1 MSSGDKILNR
11 ISLDCDE
18 RISQIGAETD
28 EKCAQI
34 MAQAKLDADKI
45 SAEIADRAQSKV
57 KQMQAASKSRC
68 DLETRNAF
76 LKRRREEIDKTYS
89 EILNKMKNLPD
100 EDYFELI
107 YTFAKKLNGMSGVV
121 LLNEKDMNR
130 LPKNFLARL
139 EKCGV
144 KAELSK
150 APCDIES
157 GFILKCGDIEENMD
171 FSAILSEKRDAIE
184 DFTNRQFECETMSLV
199 GI

>member
-11 ISLDCDE
+11 ISLDCDK
-18 RISQIGAETD
+18 RISKINAETD
-28 EKCAQI
+28 KKCAQI

-45 SAEIADRAQSKV
+45 SADIADKAQSKV

-107 YTFAKKLNGMSGVV
+107 YTFAKKLSGMSGVV
-121 LLNEKDMNR
+121 LLNKKDMNR

-139 EKCGV
+139 EECGV

-150 APCDIES
+150 TPCDIES

-171 FSAILSEKRDAIE
+171 FSAILSEKRDIIE
-184 DFTNRQFECETMSLV
+184 DFINQELFKA
-199 GI
+199 

>member
-107 YTFAKKLNGMSGVV
+107 YTFAKKLSGMSGLV

-130 LPKNFLARL
+130 LPKDFLARL
-139 EKCGV
+139 EECGV

-150 APCDIES
+150 MPCDIES

-184 DFTNRQFECETMSLV
+184 DFINQELFKA
-199 GI
+199 

>member
-121 LLNEKDMNR
+121 LLNKKDMNR
-130 LPKNFLARL
+130 LPKDFLARL
-139 EKCGV
+139 EECGV

-150 APCDIES
+150 TPCDIKS

-184 DFTNRQFECETMSLV
+184 DFINQELFKA
-199 GI
+199 

>member
-121 LLNEKDMNR
+121 LLNKKDMNR
-130 LPKNFLARL
+130 LPKDFLARL

-144 KAELSK
+144 KAELLK
-150 APCDIES
+150 TPCDIES

-184 DFTNRQFECETMSLV
+184 DFINQELFKA
-199 GI
+199 

>member
-34 MAQAKLDADKI
+34 MAQAKLDANKI

-121 LLNEKDMNR
+121 LLNKKDMNR
-130 LPKNFLARL
+130 LPKDFLARL
-139 EKCGV
+139 EECGV

-150 APCDIES
+150 MPCDIES

-184 DFTNRQFECETMSLV
+184 DFINQELFKA
-199 GI
+199 

>member
-11 ISLDCDE
+11 ISLDCHE
-18 RISQIGAETD
+18 RISQIGAETN
-28 EKCAQI
+28 EKCAQ
-34 MAQAKLDADKI
+34 I

-130 LPKNFLARL
+130 LPKDFLARL
-139 EKCGV
+139 EECGV

-150 APCDIES
+150 TPCDIES

-184 DFTNRQFECETMSLV
+184 DFINQELFKA
-199 GI
+199 

>member
-18 RISQIGAETD
+18 RISKIGAETD

-130 LPKNFLARL
+130 LPKDFLARL

-150 APCDIES
+150 MPCDIES

-184 DFTNRQFECETMSLV
+184 DFINQELFKA
-199 GI
+199 

>member
-45 SAEIADRAQSKV
+45 SAEIAEKAQAKV

-76 LKRRREEIDKTYS
+76 LKRRREEIDRTYS
-89 EILNKMKNLPD
+89 EILNKMENLPD

-107 YTFAKKLNGMSGVV
+107 YTFAKKLSGMSGVV
-121 LLNEKDMNR
+121 LLNKKDMNR
-130 LPKNFLARL
+130 LPKDFLAKL

-144 KAELSK
+144 KAELSNT
-150 APCDIES
+150 PCDIES

-171 FSAILSEKRDAIE
+171 FSAILSEKRDIIE
-184 DFTNRQFECETMSLV
+184 DFINQELFKA
-199 GI
+199 

>member
-121 LLNEKDMNR
+121 LLNKKDMNR
-130 LPKNFLARL
+130 LPKDFLARL
-139 EKCGV
+139 EECGV

-150 APCDIES
+150 TPCDIES
-157 GFILKCGDIEENMD
+157 VFILKCGDIEENMD
-171 FSAILSEKRDAIE
+171 FSAILSEKRDTIE
-184 DFTNRQFECETMSLV
+184 DFINQELFKA
-199 GI
+199 

>member
-45 SAEIADRAQSKV
+45 SAEIADKAQSKV

-121 LLNEKDMNR
+121 LLNKKDMNR
-130 LPKNFLARL
+130 LPKDFLARL

-150 APCDIES
+150 MPCDIES

-171 FSAILSEKRDAIE
+171 FSAILSEKRDIIE
-184 DFTNRQFECETMSLV
+184 DFINQELFKA
-199 GI
+199 

>member
-107 YTFAKKLNGMSGVV
+107 YTFAKKLSGMSGVV

-130 LPKNFLARL
+130 LPKDFLARL

-150 APCDIES
+150 MPCDIES

-184 DFTNRQFECETMSLV
+184 DFINQELFKA
-199 GI
+199 

>member
-18 RISQIGAETD
+18 RISKINAETD

-45 SAEIADRAQSKV
+45 SAEIADRAQLKV

-121 LLNEKDMNR
+121 LLNKKDMNR
-130 LPKNFLARL
+130 LPKDFLARL

-150 APCDIES
+150 TPCDIES

-184 DFTNRQFECETMSLV
+184 DFINQELFKA
-199 GI
+199 

>member
-34 MAQAKLDADKI
+34 MAQAKLDANKI

-107 YTFAKKLNGMSGVV
+107 YTFAKKLSGMSGVV

-130 LPKNFLARL
+130 LPKDFLARL
-139 EKCGV
+139 EECGV

-150 APCDIES
+150 MPCDIES

-184 DFTNRQFECETMSLV
+184 DFINQELFKA
-199 GI
+199 

>member
-45 SAEIADRAQSKV
+45 SAEIADRAKSKV

-107 YTFAKKLNGMSGVV
+107 YTFAKKLSGMSGVV

-139 EKCGV
+139 EECGV

-184 DFTNRQFECETMSLV
+184 DFINQELFKA
-199 GI
+199 

>member
-100 EDYFELI
+100 KDYFELI
-107 YTFAKKLNGMSGVV
+107 YTFAKKLSGMSGVV

-130 LPKNFLARL
+130 LPKDFLARL
-139 EKCGV
+139 EECGV

-150 APCDIES
+150 MPCDIES

-184 DFTNRQFECETMSLV
+184 DFINQELFKA
-199 GI
+199 

>member
-107 YTFAKKLNGMSGVV
+107 YTFAKKLSGMSGVV

-130 LPKNFLARL
+130 LPKDFLARL
-139 EKCGV
+139 EECGV

-184 DFTNRQFECETMSLV
+184 DFINQELFKA
-199 GI
+199 

>member
-45 SAEIADRAQSKV
+45 SAEIADKAQSKV

-89 EILNKMKNLPD
+89 EILNKMENLPD

-107 YTFAKKLNGMSGVV
+107 YTFAKKLSGMSGVV

-130 LPKNFLARL
+130 LPKDFLARL
-139 EKCGV
+139 EECGV

-171 FSAILSEKRDAIE
+171 FSAILSEKRDIIE
-184 DFTNRQFECETMSLV
+184 DFINQELFKA
-199 GI
+199 

>member
-107 YTFAKKLNGMSGVV
+107 YTFAKKLSGMSGVV

-150 APCDIES
+150 TPCDIKS

-184 DFTNRQFECETMSLV
+184 DFINQELFKA
-199 GI
+199 

>member
-18 RISQIGAETD
+18 RISKINAETD

-45 SAEIADRAQSKV
+45 SAEIADKAQSKV

-107 YTFAKKLNGMSGVV
+107 YTFAKKLSGMSGVV
-121 LLNEKDMNR
+121 LLNKKDMNR

-171 FSAILSEKRDAIE
+171 FSAILSEKRDIIE
-184 DFTNRQFECETMSLV
+184 DFINQELFKA
-199 GI
+199 

>member
-121 LLNEKDMNR
+121 LLNKNDMNR
-130 LPKNFLARL
+130 LPKDFLARL
-139 EKCGV
+139 EKCDSCCGSHANDYPRSSDYRYLFSHYPSDPV
-144 KAELSK
+144 WSK
-150 APCDIES
+150 
-157 GFILKCGDIEENMD
+157 IL
-171 FSAILSEKRDAIE
+171 
-184 DFTNRQFECETMSLV
+184 
-199 GI
+199 

>member
-121 LLNEKDMNR
+121 LLNKKDMNR

-150 APCDIES
+150 MPCDIES

-184 DFTNRQFECETMSLV
+184 DFINQELFKA
-199 GI
+199 

>member
-130 LPKNFLARL
+130 LPKDFLARL
-139 EKCGV
+139 EECGV

-150 APCDIES
+150 RRVTLKADLFLNAVTLKKTWTSRQSCPKS
-157 GFILKCGDIEENMD
+157 VTLSRIL
-171 FSAILSEKRDAIE
+171 
-184 DFTNRQFECETMSLV
+184 
-199 GI
+199 

>member
-18 RISQIGAETD
+18 RISKINAETD

-45 SAEIADRAQSKV
+45 SAEIADKAQSKV

-89 EILNKMKNLPD
+89 EILNKMENLPD

-107 YTFAKKLNGMSGVV
+107 YTFAKKLSEMSGVM

-130 LPKNFLARL
+130 LPKDFLARL
-139 EKCGV
+139 EECGV

-184 DFTNRQFECETMSLV
+184 DFINQELFKA
-199 GI
+199 

>member
-34 MAQAKLDADKI
+34 MAQAKLDANKI

-121 LLNEKDMNR
+121 LLNKKDMNR
-130 LPKNFLARL
+130 LPKDFLARL
-139 EKCGV
+139 EECGV

-157 GFILKCGDIEENMD
+157 GFILKCGYIEENMD

-184 DFTNRQFECETMSLV
+184 DFINQELFKA
-199 GI
+199 

>member
-18 RISQIGAETD
+18 RISKINAETD

-45 SAEIADRAQSKV
+45 SAEIADKAQSKV

-89 EILNKMKNLPD
+89 EILNKMENLPD

-107 YTFAKKLNGMSGVV
+107 YTFAKKLSGMSGVV
-121 LLNEKDMNR
+121 LLNKKDMNR

-139 EKCGV
+139 EECGV

-150 APCDIES
+150 TPFDIES

-184 DFTNRQFECETMSLV
+184 DFINQELFKA
-199 GI
+199 

>member
-18 RISQIGAETD
+18 RISQIGAETN

-89 EILNKMKNLPD
+89 EILPD

-107 YTFAKKLNGMSGVV
+107 YTFAKKLNGMNGVV

-130 LPKNFLARL
+130 LPKDFLARL
-139 EKCGV
+139 EECGV

-150 APCDIES
+150 TPCDIES

-184 DFTNRQFECETMSLV
+184 DFINQELFKA
-199 GI
+199 

>member
-57 KQMQAASKSRC
+57 KQMQAASESRC

-130 LPKNFLARL
+130 LPKDFLARL

-150 APCDIES
+150 MPCDIES

-184 DFTNRQFECETMSLV
+184 DFINQELFKA
-199 GI
+199 

>member
-18 RISQIGAETD
+18 RISKINAETD

-34 MAQAKLDADKI
+34 MAQAKLDANKI

-107 YTFAKKLNGMSGVV
+107 YTFAKKLSGMSGVV
-121 LLNEKDMNR
+121 LLNKKDMNR
-130 LPKNFLARL
+130 LPKDFLARL
-139 EKCGV
+139 EECGV

-171 FSAILSEKRDAIE
+171 FSAILSEKRDIIE
-184 DFTNRQFECETMSLV
+184 DFINQELFKA
-199 GI
+199 

>member
-18 RISQIGAETD
+18 RISKIGAETD

-34 MAQAKLDADKI
+34 MAQAKLDANKI

-76 LKRRREEIDKTYS
+76 LKRRRGEIDKTYS

-107 YTFAKKLNGMSGVV
+107 YTFAKKLSGMSGVV
-121 LLNEKDMNR
+121 LLNKKDMNR

-139 EKCGV
+139 EECGV

-150 APCDIES
+150 MPCDIES

-184 DFTNRQFECETMSLV
+184 DFINQELFKA
-199 GI
+199 

>member
-121 LLNEKDMNR
+121 LLNKKDMNR
-130 LPKNFLARL
+130 LPKDFLARL
-139 EKCGV
+139 EECGV

-150 APCDIES
+150 TPCDIES
-157 GFILKCGDIEENMD
+157 GFNLKCGDIEENMD

-184 DFTNRQFECETMSLV
+184 DFINQELFKA
-199 GI
+199 

>member
-130 LPKNFLARL
+130 LPKDFLARL
-139 EKCGV
+139 EECGV

-150 APCDIES
+150 MPCDIES

-184 DFTNRQFECETMSLV
+184 DFINQELFKA
-199 GI
+199 

>member
-18 RISQIGAETD
+18 RISQRGAETD

-107 YTFAKKLNGMSGVV
+107 YTFAKKLSGMSGVV

-130 LPKNFLARL
+130 LPKDFLARL

-150 APCDIES
+150 TPCDIES

-184 DFTNRQFECETMSLV
+184 DFINQELFKA
-199 GI
+199 

>member
-18 RISQIGAETD
+18 RISKINAETD

-45 SAEIADRAQSKV
+45 SAEIADKAQSKV

-89 EILNKMKNLPD
+89 EILNKMENLPD

-130 LPKNFLARL
+130 LPKDFLARL
-139 EKCGV
+139 EECGV

-184 DFTNRQFECETMSLV
+184 DFINQELFKA
-199 GI
+199 

>member
-76 LKRRREEIDKTYS
+76 LKRKREEIDKTYS

-130 LPKNFLARL
+130 LPKDFLARL

-184 DFTNRQFECETMSLV
+184 DFINQELFKA
-199 GI
+199 

>member
-1 MSSGDKILNR
+1 
-11 ISLDCDE
+11 
-18 RISQIGAETD
+18 
-28 EKCAQI
+28 
-34 MAQAKLDADKI
+34 
-45 SAEIADRAQSKV
+45 
-57 KQMQAASKSRC
+57 MQAASKSRC

-130 LPKNFLARL
+130 LPKDFLARL

-150 APCDIES
+150 TPCDIES

-184 DFTNRQFECETMSLV
+184 DFINQELFKVIGRKKL
-199 GI
+199 GDRKNGK

>member
-18 RISQIGAETD
+18 RISKINAETD

-76 LKRRREEIDKTYS
+76 LKRRREIDKTYS

-130 LPKNFLARL
+130 LPKDFLARL

-150 APCDIES
+150 TPCDIES

-184 DFTNRQFECETMSLV
+184 DFINQELFKA
-199 GI
+199 